1 MSFGS
6 SDDTIDVKLMFSTCN
21 LRGASISQWKAW
33 RMLGSSI
40 LKGKIISCIIF
51 YNMKDL
57 DVKGWWNQQTK
68 HSAVQVMRLHWRFIT
83 DVSGARCMRCETGW
97 PGGSSDALHVS
108 RSISCKHSIFAVW
121 NPFRFI
127 QMVTGAQGREET
139 AGTWQWGKRAAWHIH
154 SSVIRLQKLC
164 KWAHIFSNIYISFIY
179 IHRSRRLGSPIW
191 VFVSLSVF
199 CLMYQGEGGMGLLV
213 KLSVFCGGFQGATAA
228 VFRPWIQVE
237 CLASDFGKKLS
248 FSFCV
253 FFPQFGRGNSSK
265 TKIPRQIWLK
275 WSEGQLLQFFG
286 SNEDQ
291 YINICKINGGLV
303 FTHQHTH
310 TLDLWISMCSFE
322 FTHI

>member
-6 SDDTIDVKLMFSTCN
+6 SDDTIDVKAMFSTCN

-40 LKGKIISCIIF
+40 LKGKIIYCIVF
-51 YNMKDL
+51 YKMKDL
-57 DVKGWWNQQTK
+57 DVKKGWWNQQTK

-164 KWAHIFSNIYISFIY
+164 RWAHIFSNIYISFIY

-199 CLMYQGEGGMGLLV
+199 CLMYQGEGGRWAYSWNYQYFAGV
-213 KLSVFCGGFQGATAA
+213 SKGQPAA
-228 VFRPWIQVE
+228 VFLLESRSSALPQI
-237 CLASDFGKKLS
+237 LARSSASVF
-248 FSFCV
+248 V
-253 FFPQFGRGNSSK
+253 FFIHHN
-265 TKIPRQIWLK
+265 
-275 WSEGQLLQFFG
+275 G
-286 SNEDQ
+286 S
-291 YINICKINGGLV
+291 G
-303 FTHQHTH
+303 
-310 TLDLWISMCSFE
+310 
-322 FTHI
+322 